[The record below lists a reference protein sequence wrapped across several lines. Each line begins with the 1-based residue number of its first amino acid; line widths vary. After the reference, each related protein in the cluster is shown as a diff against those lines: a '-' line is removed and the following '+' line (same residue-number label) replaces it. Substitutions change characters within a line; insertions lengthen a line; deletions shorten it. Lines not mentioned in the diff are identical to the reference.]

1 MRQCA
6 RTRERWNIKVPA
18 QPQAAANSTA
28 AAGDAS
34 ATNTATITGPRMKII
49 SMTTDSSEYAVVRSR
64 SSLSCCLKKVRMQTV
79 IGGKQ
84 APVAAASAN
93 ATHSGADEV
102 SATTSAASAAGNAN
116 AQASRVKRGP

>member
-6 RTRERWNIKVPA
+6 SARERWNIKVPA
-18 QPQAAANSTA
+18 QPQAAAKSTA

-34 ATNTATITGPRMKII
+34 ATNTATITGPRMKIS
-49 SMTTDSSEYAVVRSR
+49 SMTTDSSEYAVASSM
-64 SSLSCCLKKVRMQTV
+64 SSLSCCLKNVRMHTV

-84 APVAAASAN
+84 APVVAASAN
-93 ATHSGADEV
+93 AAQSGADEV

-116 AQASRVKRGP
+116 AHASSVARGP